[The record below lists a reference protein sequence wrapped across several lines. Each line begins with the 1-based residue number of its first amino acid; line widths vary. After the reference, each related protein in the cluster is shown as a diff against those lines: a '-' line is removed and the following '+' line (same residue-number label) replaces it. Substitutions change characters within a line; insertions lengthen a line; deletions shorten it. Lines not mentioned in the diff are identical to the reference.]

1 MLFIIL
7 VYDIM
12 YKNREVIFMRCKNC
26 GSENEDNLYICQNC
40 GSPLYEE
47 EDVNDTNDDL
57 GQTRVAPVVNTPQK
71 NQPPR
76 KNPNQQ
82 DDKKKNE
89 KSTIL
94 IIVLAVILAI
104 VIAVL
109 VTVLVHNSKANDNVE
124 ETSFATS
131 QLSTTAQTT
140 TELTTTTTTTTTE
153 LTTEE
158 TTTEPVELFV
168 ISAHCSQG
176 GEVEGDGYFPKGEK
190 CTVIARADDGFE
202 FDGWYKNGNR
212 VSSNEAY
219 TFTVNG
225 DTDLEAIFTEMNY
238 EE

>member
-1 MLFIIL
+1 
-7 VYDIM
+7 
-12 YKNREVIFMRCKNC
+12 MRCKNC

-140 TELTTTTTTTTTE
+140 TELTTTTTTE

-158 TTTEPVELFV
+158 TTTEYVELFV